1 MVRVTSL
8 VLQDFRGHREFKTAL
23 GTLTVVRGANGSGK
37 TSVRHA
43 LEWLLTG
50 RVVELTDA
58 AGKGADEAL
67 VRGYG
72 TLQGAKKAVVMA
84 TISGFGAVAREV
96 PNKLKAPGIT
106 GGVRE
111 AEPELYRALRL
122 PSKDL
127 VTLALN
133 PGWLAA
139 LDADRIRDLLT
150 TVVTERMSRDE
161 FLAVVEEWLGG
172 YAETTAETADRALE
186 WVKQAVPDRPGPGDI
201 RRLYK
206 AAYDDRR
213 AANGRVRAL
222 RQQIEALQQSAA
234 TADVDAGPEQ
244 IQTVRARL
252 NLYQAEVSR
261 LQVTIWEAEQA
272 QRLRAQAEAAVER
285 ARQELDRV
293 RQQTAEKGFPVQG
306 DGRPGNAEAIRAKL
320 QTLAQQIRT
329 IREQAGVCPVYAG
342 VSCPLSPEV
351 VQQHLAALEE
361 QRRQL
366 LQELAEVTVGNAVEA
381 LRQAEAARDAIVV
394 PDVTAERRRLQNLQ
408 ELIRADTDLL
418 QRLAAA
424 AGRAEGIAEAEAQL
438 REAEAEAAMY
448 DVLVKAF
455 DEGGGVK
462 SLLLA
467 KRLGELEARVN
478 RALMEVMGD
487 NSWQVRLSAD
497 PEQAPIRISHP
508 RHGAALLKTL
518 SHAERTLVS
527 IAILDALNDYHGLGL
542 LALDDAEHISGG
554 NREYLLQVLQNWA
567 RSGRYGTIL
576 VLCADDTA
584 PQDGVK
590 VDVLVEA
597 PAGVAA
603 DA

>member
-1 MVRVTSL
+1 MRIATL
-8 VLQDFRGHREFKTAL
+8 ELKDFRGHREFRAAL
-23 GTLTVVRGANGSGK
+23 GALNIIRGANGSGK

-67 VRGYG
+67 IRGYG
-72 TLQGAKKAVVMA
+72 TLAGAKKAVVTA
-84 TISGFGAVAREV
+84 TVSGYGLLSREV
-96 PNKLKAPGIT
+96 PNKLRGPGIA

-111 AEPELYRALRL
+111 AEPELYRALGL
-122 PSKDL
+122 PHKDL

-133 PGWLAA
+133 PGWLTA

-161 FLAVVEEWLGG
+161 FLGIVEEWLGG

-201 RRLYK
+201 KRLYK
-206 AAYDDRR
+206 AAYDARR
-213 AANGRVRAL
+213 EANGRVRAL
-222 RQQIEALQQSAA
+222 RQQIDALQQSAVA
-234 TADVDAGPEQ
+234 TEVDARPEQ
-244 IQTVRARL
+244 IPAIRDRL
-252 NLYQAEVSR
+252 EQYWAEVNR
-261 LQVTIWEAEQA
+261 LKLTIWEAEQA
-272 QRLRAQAEAAVER
+272 ERLRAQAEAAVER
-285 ARQELDRV
+285 ARQELERV
-293 RQQTAEKGFPVQG
+293 RRQTAEKGFSVQG
-306 DGRPGNAEAIRAKL
+306 DGRPGNAEAIRARL

-361 QRRQL
+361 QRQQL

-448 DVLVKAF
+448 DVLTKAF
-455 DEGGGVK
+455 DEGAGIK
-462 SLLLA
+462 ALLLER
-467 KRLGELEARVN
+467 RLGELQERIN
-478 RALMEVMGD
+478 RALMEVMGAD
-487 NSWQVRLSAD
+487 DWRVKLSAD
-497 PEQAPIRISHP
+497 PEQVPIRISHP

-527 IAILDALNDYHGLGL
+527 LAILDALNDYHGLGL
-542 LALDDAEHISGG
+542 LAIDDAEHISGG

-590 VDVLVEA
+590 VDVLVETQ
-597 PAGVAA
+597 AGVGA